1 MLAAAVLDEPRPQML
16 RAAFVLEVDLH
27 IPLFPFLEVAHDAR
41 PFTPPDDGERPF
53 VIGRIVRFE
62 TEHLDAGA
70 RRLVHDDPCA
80 NHLRIVEHQQLAFGQ
95 HVADVGEMRF
105 ADLPAAVNQQFRGAA
120 LGQRELGDPPVGQ
133 VVIEFVYVY
142 MPFIHGHKCTFF
154 SLPLHT
160 LRPIIAHI
168 PYPTGLLGQ
177 KSRPVS
183 DRTASPQKLFK
194 AHLYLE

>member
-1 MLAAAVLDEPRPQML
+1 M
-16 RAAFVLEVDLH
+16 
-27 IPLFPFLEVAHDAR
+27 
-41 PFTPPDDGERPF
+41 
-53 VIGRIVRFE
+53 
-62 TEHLDAGA
+62 
-70 RRLVHDDPCA
+70 HDDPRA

-142 MPFIHGHKCTFF
+142 MPFTHGHKCTLF

-168 PYPTGLLGQ
+168 PYPTGPLGQ

-183 DRTASPQKLFK
+183 DRAASPQKLFK